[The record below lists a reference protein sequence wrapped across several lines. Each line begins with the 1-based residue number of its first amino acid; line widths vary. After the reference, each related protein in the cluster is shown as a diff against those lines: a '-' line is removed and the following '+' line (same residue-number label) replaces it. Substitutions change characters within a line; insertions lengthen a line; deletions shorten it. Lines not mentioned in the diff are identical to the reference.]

1 MQEILKKTSRYIS
14 RYGTTKCMVT
24 SQGNAYLTDNWHQT
38 KSQKKE
44 AEKKAKSQSNKSPGS
59 KASQV
64 AGETATVH
72 SENERRPN
80 FVCREQR
87 PPQWDEILFNLGNIH
102 VLRKQVFGFFDPPPL
117 VIKSKHLS

>member
-1 MQEILKKTSRYIS
+1 MYHSLTVLIYIILALDKKSEEGSR
-14 RYGTTKCMVT
+14 
-24 SQGNAYLTDNWHQT
+24 
-38 KSQKKE
+38 
-44 AEKKAKSQSNKSPGS
+44 KKAKSQSNKSPGS

-87 PPQWDEILFNLGNIH
+87 PSQWDKILFNL
-102 VLRKQVFGFFDPPPL
+102 VRPCK
-117 VIKSKHLS
+117 K